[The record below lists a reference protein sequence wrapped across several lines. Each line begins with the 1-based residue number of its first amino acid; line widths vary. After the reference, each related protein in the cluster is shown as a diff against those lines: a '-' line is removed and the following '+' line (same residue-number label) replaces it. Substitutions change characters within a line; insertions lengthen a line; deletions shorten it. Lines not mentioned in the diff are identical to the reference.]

1 MPATDFDAEREYD
14 DDRFTARETFRGDH
28 LKAVCGYFEPG
39 QFIPVHAPGS
49 DVVVH
54 VRSGT
59 GVVREGDTDH
69 GVEPG
74 DVVAVPAGVDRG
86 VRADEDSRL
95 EALLV
100 TAPPPTDAE
109 HEPVREGLRRGVF
122 DPRDADDSEPD
133 P

>member
-1 MPATDFDAEREYD
+1 MPATDFDAEREYSD
-14 DDRFTARETFRGDH
+14 DQFSAQGVFRTDRA
-28 LKAVCGYFEPG
+28 KAVCGYFEPR
-39 QFIPVHAPGS
+39 QFIPVHAPDS

-54 VRSGT
+54 VREGT

-69 GVEPG
+69 RVEPG

-86 VRADEDSRL
+86 VKADADSRL

-109 HEPVREGLRRGVF
+109 HEPVREGLRCGEF
-122 DPRDADDSEPD
+122 DPGSE
-133 P
+133 